1 MTREVDL
8 CQYLPEVI
16 RNVREYQVLC
26 NVESPQVNALWKA
39 LEVVFDN
46 GFLESLTEYGC
57 KRWEDILQLN
67 ASDTDTLEI
76 RRKNIFSGNKP
87 GLEKDFLCTTLSK
100 PESG

>member
-57 KRWEDILQLN
+57 KR
-67 ASDTDTLEI
+67 
-76 RRKNIFSGNKP
+76 
-87 GLEKDFLCTTLSK
+87 
-100 PESG
+100 